1 MEQTEGTVFTQP
13 PLVQTA
19 PDNQPAAPA
28 PTAATSAGLSRFFR
42 VNSIRRQ
49 LLFAFLALVLLLSAA
64 ISLSSGIIGLRGG
77 QRQVI
82 NQLQS
87 VATVKE
93 ADIDTWLNSLDTN
106 LAIML
111 PQQEVGGL
119 AETVLKGT
127 ADQPEYQQANDQLRE
142 HLEWMQSQ
150 SQLFAEVFLMDLQGR
165 ALLST
170 NLVEEG
176 KIHINQIYFRKGL
189 QHGYFSTPFYS
200 PSLGQLSVVAVRPVL
215 DSSGETIGV
224 IAGRASMAKLSEIM
238 QESAGLGETGQTY
251 IVGPNHG
258 LLTSAKGREVT
269 QDTPVYVRNEGVN
282 RAIGEQLK
290 LNGQYDDF
298 RGVPVVG
305 VYYWYPRLQVALV
318 AEQDQAE
325 AFSAIY
331 TILGTNLSVAIVAV
345 LVAIMVSLVVTR
357 SIANPLVRL
366 GQAALAVER
375 EEFDPDQLHLEDVE
389 QRGDELGQLA
399 RVFQRMAREVYT
411 RVQRLKQE
419 VMQLQIVIDEAK
431 REKQVEELTE
441 TDFFR
446 DLSSKAKDM
455 RRARKS
461 RQEQEGAE

>member
-1 MEQTEGTVFTQP
+1 MQQSEGTVIVP
-13 PLVQTA
+13 PTLTE
-19 PDNQPAAPA
+19 
-28 PTAATSAGLSRFFR
+28 TAASSPPAVQRGRLSRFWR

-82 NQLQS
+82 NQLDS

-93 ADIDTWLNSLDTN
+93 ADIATWLDSLDTN

-119 AETVLKGT
+119 AETLLLST
-127 ADQPEYQQANDQLRE
+127 ADQPEYQASYDQLRE

-150 SQLFAEVFLMDLQGR
+150 SQLFAEVFLMDLNGR
-165 ALLST
+165 AVLST

-176 KIHINQIYFRKGL
+176 KIHINQIYFREGL
-189 QHGYFSTPFYS
+189 ERSYFSTPFYS
-200 PSLGQLSVVAVRPVL
+200 PSLAQLSVVAVRPVL
-215 DSSGETIGV
+215 NSEGRSIGV
-224 IAGRASMAKLSEIM
+224 IAGRASMDKLSEIM
-238 QESAGLGETGQTY
+238 LESAGLGDTGETY
-251 IVGPNHG
+251 LVGPNHG
-258 LLTSAKGREVT
+258 LLTTAKERVVT
-269 QDTPVYVRNEGVN
+269 QESAVYVRNEGVN
-282 RAIGEQLK
+282 RAISEEVK
-290 LNGQYDDF
+290 LSGLYEDF

-305 VYYWYPRLQVALV
+305 VYYWYPDLQVTLV

-331 TILGTNLSVAIVAV
+331 TILGINFSVATIAV
-345 LVAIMVSLVVTR
+345 VVAIMVSLVVTR
-357 SIANPLVRL
+357 SIATPLTQL
-366 GQAALAVER
+366 GQAAVAVER
-375 EEFDPDQLHLEDVE
+375 EEFDPDQLQLEEVM

-419 VMQLQIVIDEAK
+419 VMQLQIVIDETK
-431 REKQVEELTE
+431 REKQVSELTE

-455 RRARKS
+455 RRNRKT
-461 RQEQEGAE
+461 RQEGGE